1 MTIAIRLA
9 TCGRLH
15 ERGSRVVDT
24 SPACRVRHRNS
35 GVWNAPVRTGEW
47 PRMVIRLE
55 GGAAR

>member
-24 SPACRVRHRNS
+24 SPACRVHQNC
-35 GVWNAPVRTGEW
+35 VWNAPVRTGEW
-47 PRMVIRLE
+47 AANNIRLE